1 MRVAHLVLIAVLT
14 AGLAGCGPGPKG
26 DNGPPGPQGAKGQ
39 PGAPGPPGPTGPP
52 GPAGPQGEPGPPS
65 PTLRVIRS
73 DCLSGECTAA
83 CKGDEVLVTAYC
95 GPTRK
100 PATFIN
106 ERQVTCG
113 VAVDTASAPLV
124 AVCAAAPP

>member
-1 MRVAHLVLIAVLT
+1 MRVTHLVVVALLA
-14 AGLAGCGPGPKG
+14 ACLAGCGPGPKG
-26 DNGPPGPQGAKGQ
+26 DTGPPGPQGAKGE
-39 PGAPGPPGPTGPP
+39 AGPPGPP
-52 GPAGPQGEPGPPS
+52 GPAGPAGPQGEAGPPS
-65 PTLRVIRS
+65 PSVRVVRS
-73 DCLSGECTAA
+73 DCLTGECTAA
-83 CKGDEVLVTAYC
+83 CKGDGVLVTAYC

-124 AVCAAAPP
+124 AVCVAAPP